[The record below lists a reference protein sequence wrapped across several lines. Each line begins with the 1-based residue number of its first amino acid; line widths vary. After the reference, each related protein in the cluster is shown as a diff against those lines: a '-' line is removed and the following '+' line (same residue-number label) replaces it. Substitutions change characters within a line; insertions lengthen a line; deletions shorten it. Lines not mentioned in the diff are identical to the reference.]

1 MALEKFILEHDY
13 SRADKCVRARRD
25 RVACRTFDLGAL
37 RQVMPGGRASDGKI
51 ASKLSS
57 GCLEFHALD
66 RFT

>member
-1 MALEKFILEHDY
+1 M
-13 SRADKCVRARRD
+13 RARRD